1 LEKCWLPKC
10 NSMRTGPVWIEP
22 EIYFRIVHLAGEDR
36 HIAPV
41 PTYRSTVNDNAPED
55 LRMNSFMVSFVYGWD
70 PLVEGMQRL
79 KGEN

>member
-1 LEKCWLPKC
+1 
-10 NSMRTGPVWIEP
+10 MRTGPVWIEP

-55 LRMNSFMVSFVYGWD
+55 LRMNSFMVSFVVRVG
-70 PLVEGMQRL
+70 PARRRHATAEG
-79 KGEN
+79 GEL